1 MEKIALRPEEALI
14 LDTLRL
20 IEPRIEA
27 FRTRGGVLA
36 EAVPSTS
43 PLLGREGII
52 VKIRDVAEPIPI
64 GSLGEGVYR
73 LLALALALVNAR
85 GGALLVDEI
94 DTRASPP
101 SSSLRQMDP
110 VR

>member
-1 MEKIALRPEEALI
+1 VEKIALRPEEALI

-52 VKIRDVAEPIPI
+52 VKIRDL
-64 GSLGEGVYR
+64 SR
-73 LLALALALVNAR
+73 LEASAR
-85 GGALLVDEI
+85 ESI
-94 DTRASPP
+94 AS
-101 SSSLRQMDP
+101 SRSRSHS
-110 VR
+110 